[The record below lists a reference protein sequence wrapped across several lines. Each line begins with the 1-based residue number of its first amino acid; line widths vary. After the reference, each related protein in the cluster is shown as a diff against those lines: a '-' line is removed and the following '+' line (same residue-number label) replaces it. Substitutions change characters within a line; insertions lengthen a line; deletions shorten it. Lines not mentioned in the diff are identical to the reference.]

1 MFMFVSVACAQT
13 VIQPWEVPCNQ
24 EKVHA
29 NLELNRRTHILG
41 ELKDASGA
49 PFELSK
55 VELKKLGR
63 KDKFVSYKAVITDR
77 AGDFDFGAV
86 DPGKYRFL
94 PSSSRAFN
102 QPTRVDCFEN
112 ESCELKVILKAS
124 PTDQEFSGCPIQ

>member
-1 MFMFVSVACAQT
+1 MFVSVACAQT

-29 NLELNRRTHILG
+29 NLELNRKTRIFG
-41 ELKDASGA
+41 ELKDASGP

-63 KDKFVSYKAVITDR
+63 KDKFVSYKAVTTDR
-77 AGDFDFGAV
+77 AGDFDFGVV

-94 PSSSRAFN
+94 PSPSRAFK
-102 QPTRVDCFEN
+102 QPKRVNCFEGGT
-112 ESCELKVILKAS
+112 CELNLVLEAN
-124 PTDQEFSGCPIQ
+124 PTDQKVSGCPIQ